1 MEFGLRMLNMTHS
14 YSKSR
19 FLLISLAFLTA
30 LFATVTQANERTIS
44 TSGTGSVS
52 AIPDQMS
59 LTFWIEE
66 RGNKLSSQ
74 KTLVDDTTN
83 RLINDL
89 NRKGVEDKDIRSYQ
103 LQVYPRYEQNDDGKT
118 EQNGFVVQR
127 EVQVTLTEP
136 ENYDSIIDLA
146 LARGV
151 TRVGQVRFEISD
163 QQGLYEQALINAYE
177 QAKAKAERLATSA
190 GLKLSD
196 TLSIAEQ
203 SMSRP
208 VMMQMAE
215 VSSRSD
221 KVSLPGQQTIEA
233 RVEVTFSIQNQTNSD
248 N

>member
-1 MEFGLRMLNMTHS
+1 MTHS
-14 YSKSR
+14 HSKSR

>member
-1 MEFGLRMLNMTHS
+1 MTYSH
-14 YSKSR
+14 SKSR
-19 FLLISLAFLTA
+19 FLLISLAFLAT
-30 LFATVTQANERTIS
+30 LFATVAQASERIVS

-59 LTFWIEE
+59 LTFWIEQ

-74 KTLVDDTTN
+74 KTVVDETTK

-103 LQVYPRYEQNDDGKT
+103 LQISPRYQRNDDGKT

-127 EVQVTLTEP
+127 EVQVTLSEP

-146 LARGV
+146 LTRGV
-151 TRVGQVRFEISD
+151 TRVGRVKFEISH
-163 QQGLYEQALINAYE
+163 QQDLYEQALINAYQ
-177 QAKAKAERLATSA
+177 QAKAKAERLAASA

-196 TLSIAEQ
+196 TLSITEQ

-233 RVEVTFSIQNQTNSD
+233 RVDVSFSIQNTANDD

>member
-1 MEFGLRMLNMTHS
+1 MEFGLRMINMTQSHT
-14 YSKSR
+14 KSR
-19 FLLISLAFLTA
+19 FLLTCLAFLTVA
-30 LFATVTQANERTIS
+30 FSTVTQANERTLS
-44 TSGTGSVS
+44 TSGSGSVS

-74 KTLVDDTTN
+74 KTLVDETTN

-89 NRKGVEDKDIRSYQ
+89 NNKGVEDKDIRSYQ
-103 LQVYPRYEQNDDGKT
+103 LQIYPRYEQNDDGKT

-127 EVQVTLTEP
+127 EVQVTLLEP

-151 TRVGQVRFEISD
+151 TRVGQVKFEISD
-163 QQGLYEQALINAYE
+163 QQGLYEQALVNAYQ
-177 QAKAKAERLATSA
+177 QAKAKAERLATAA
-190 GLKLSD
+190 GLELKS

-208 VMMQMAE
+208 VIMQMAE
-215 VSSRSD
+215 MSSRSD

-233 RVEVTFSIQNQTNSD
+233 RVEVTFLTQNQSSSD

>member
-1 MEFGLRMLNMTHS
+1 MTHS

>member
-1 MEFGLRMLNMTHS
+1 MTHS
-14 YSKSR
+14 QSKSR

-30 LFATVTQANERTIS
+30 LFATVTQANERTLS

-74 KTLVDDTTN
+74 KTLVDETTN
-83 RLINDL
+83 RLIDDL
-89 NRKGVEDKDIRSYQ
+89 NRKGVADKDIRSYQ
-103 LQVYPRYEQNDDGKT
+103 LQIYPRYEQNDDGKT

-127 EVQVTLTEP
+127 EVQVTLLEP

-151 TRVGQVRFEISD
+151 TRVGQVKFEISD
-163 QQGLYEQALINAYE
+163 QQGLYEQALVNAYK
-177 QAKAKAERLATSA
+177 QARAKAQRLATSA
-190 GLKLSD
+190 GVKLSD
-196 TLSIAEQ
+196 TLSITEQ

-208 VMMQMAE
+208 VIMQMAE
-215 VSSRSD
+215 VSARSD

-233 RVEVTFSIQNQTNSD
+233 RIEVTFSIQSQADSD